1 MAERPT
7 VFLMVKAP
15 RPGRVK
21 TRLAREISEMAAVRF
36 HRHNTA
42 AVIRRLRDPRWRLA
56 LAVAPEAAHAAR
68 WWPGDLLRVPQGP
81 GDLGARMAHVLARGG
96 PGPALIV
103 GSDIPGITAAR
114 IARAF
119 CALRGADAVLG
130 PARDGGYW
138 LIGLRRGPGPRGMF
152 DGVRWSGPYAR
163 ADTIANLEARG
174 LGVALTDELRDVD
187 DAADY
192 RAAGAENTRVI
203 PPAPH

>member
-1 MAERPT
+1 MAECAT

-21 TRLAREISEMAAVRF
+21 TRLAREIGEMAAVRF

-42 AVIRRLRDPRWRLA
+42 AVIRRLRNPRWRLV
-56 LAVAPEAAHAAR
+56 LAVAPEAANTAR
-68 WWPGDLLRVPQGP
+68 WWPGDLPRISQGQ
-81 GDLGARMAHVLARGG
+81 GDLGARMARVFARGG

-152 DGVRWSGPYAR
+152 DGVRWSGPHAR
-163 ADTIANLEARG
+163 ADTIGNLQARG
-174 LGVALTDELRDVD
+174 LRVALADELGDVD
-187 DAADY
+187 DAASY
-192 RAAGAENTRVI
+192 GAMAAANARVI
-203 PPAPH
+203 PRLR